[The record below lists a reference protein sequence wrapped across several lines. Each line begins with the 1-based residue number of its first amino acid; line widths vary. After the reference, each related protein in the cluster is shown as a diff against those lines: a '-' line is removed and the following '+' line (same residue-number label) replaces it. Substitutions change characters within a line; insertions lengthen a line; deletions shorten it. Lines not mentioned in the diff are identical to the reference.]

1 MSWNQATWVM
11 LVASLTGRSPNPRM
25 RLWRALK
32 STGAAAIRDGV
43 YVLPSNEA
51 NWAFLRVQATEV
63 TGAGGSAHV
72 IPFTAADDGQEA
84 ELRQAFDRTALY
96 GESLQR
102 LARLTTNLPG
112 LSEVEARRQ
121 LVALRREL
129 AGIAAVDFFPGPA
142 RDQAEGVLRDAEQ
155 AINAQFSPDEPH
167 AAKGAI
173 TRRNVA
179 DYRGRRWAT
188 RRHLWV
194 DRVASAWLIHRFID
208 PDAQF
213 LWLTHPADCPADAL
227 GFDFDGAAFTHAG
240 PRVSFEV
247 LAASFGLDDDPGLVR
262 MSRLVHY
269 LDVGGVPV
277 ADAAGFASVMTG
289 ARARRGDDDDGLL
302 ADIGTVL
309 DCLYAAY
316 LDTPGEPS

>member
-1 MSWNQATWVM
+1 M

-32 STGAAAIRDGV
+32 AAGAAAIRDGV
-43 YVLPSNEA
+43 YVLPSNET
-51 NWAFLRVQATEV
+51 NWSFLRTQATEV
-63 TGAGGSAHV
+63 TEAGGSAHV
-72 IPFTAADDGQEA
+72 IPFTAADDEQES

-96 GESLQR
+96 AESLE
-102 LARLTTNLPG
+102 RLTQLTTDLAG
-112 LSEVEARRQ
+112 LTEVDARRQ
-121 LVALRREL
+121 LAASRREL
-129 AGIAAVDFFPGPA
+129 EGIAAMDFFPGPA
-142 RDQAEGVLRDAEQ
+142 RDQAEGALRDAEQ

-167 AAKGAI
+167 AAQGAS
-173 TRRNVA
+173 TRRDVA

-188 RRHLWV
+188 RRRLWV
-194 DRVASAWLIHRFID
+194 DRAASAWLIRRFID

-213 LWLTHPADCPADAL
+213 LWLATPTDCPADAL
-227 GFDFDGAAFTHAG
+227 GFDFDGAAFTHVG

-247 LAASFGLDDDPGLVR
+247 LATSFGLDSDPGLVR
-262 MSRLVHY
+262 MARLVHY
-269 LDVGGVPV
+269 LDVGGIPV

-302 ADIGTVL
+302 ADVSTVL

-316 LDTPGEPS
+316 LDTPGESP

>member
-1 MSWNQATWVM
+1 MPWSQTTWVM

-32 STGAAAIRDGV
+32 AAGAVAIRDGV

-51 NWAFLRVQATEV
+51 NWAFLRAQAAEV
-63 TGAGGSAHV
+63 TEAGGSAHV

-96 GESLQR
+96 AASLD
-102 LARLTTNLPG
+102 RLTSLTSDLPG

-121 LVALRREL
+121 LAALRREVE
-129 AGIAAVDFFPGPA
+129 GIAATDFFPGPA
-142 RDQAEGVLRDAEQ
+142 RDQAEGALRDTEQ
-155 AINAQFSPDEPH
+155 AINARFSPDEPH
-167 AAKGAI
+167 PAQGTI
-173 TRRNVA
+173 TRLDPA
-179 DYRGRRWAT
+179 DFRGRLWAT

-194 DRVASAWLIHRFID
+194 DRVASAWLIRRFID
-208 PDAQF
+208 PEAQF
-213 LWLTHPADCPADAL
+213 LWLTSPSECPADAL
-227 GFDFDGAAFTHAG
+227 GFDFDGATFTHVG
-240 PRVSFEV
+240 SRVSFEV
-247 LAASFGLDDDPGLVR
+247 MSASFGLDHDPSLIRVG
-262 MSRLVHY
+262 RLVHY

-289 ARARRGDDDDGLL
+289 ARARRRDDDDGLL
-302 ADIGTVL
+302 ADMGTVL